1 MNRENFG
8 ILVQQTS
15 RKLYGFAYRIL
26 RNQEEAE
33 DVVQEIFL
41 KLWNMRER
49 LGEYRS
55 IDALA
60 STMIRNHCIDLIR
73 KKKIE
78 YHREADF
85 NNFSNFLADSPYDSL
100 VLKESGKII
109 EGIIEKLPENIRII
123 LQLHD
128 IDGKSYEEIAE
139 ATGHNINT
147 LRVNISRARKII
159 RDEFNIFNNE
169 KRGNKQLDQKIL

>member
-8 ILVQQTS
+8 ILVQQS
-15 RKLYGFAYRIL
+15 GRKLYAFAYRIL

-49 LGEYRS
+49 LDDYRS

-60 STMIRNHCIDLIR
+60 TTMTRNHCIDLIR
-73 KKKIE
+73 KQKNE
-78 YHREADF
+78 YRRETDL
-85 NNFSNFLADSPYDSL
+85 NNFNLLADSPYDSL

-109 EGIIEKLPENIRII
+109 EGIIEKLPENIRVI

-128 IDGKSYEEIAE
+128 IEGKSYEEIAE
-139 ATGHNINT
+139 VTGHNINT
-147 LRVNISRARKII
+147 LRVNISRARKTI

-169 KRGNKQLDQKIL
+169 KRGNQQADQKVL

>member
-1 MNRENFG
+1 MNREKFG
-8 ILVQQTS
+8 ILVQQSS
-15 RKLYGFAYRIL
+15 RKLYGYAYRIL

-49 LGEYRS
+49 LDNYRS

-60 STMIRNHCIDLIR
+60 VTMTRNHCIDLIR
-73 KKKIE
+73 KQKNE
-78 YHREADF
+78 YRTETDL
-85 NNFSNFLADSPYDSL
+85 NNFSNLMVDSPYDRL
-100 VLKESGKII
+100 VLKESGRII

-139 ATGHNINT
+139 STGHNINT
-147 LRVNISRARKII
+147 LRVNISRARKIV

-169 KRGNKQLDQKIL
+169 KRGNQQADQKVL

>member
-8 ILVQQTS
+8 ILVQQSS

-49 LGEYRS
+49 LDDYRS

-60 STMIRNHCIDLIR
+60 TTMTRNHCIDLIR
-73 KKKIE
+73 KQKNE
-78 YHREADF
+78 YRRETDL
-85 NNFSNFLADSPYDSL
+85 NNFSNLMVDSPYDNL

-139 ATGHNINT
+139 ATGHNVNT

-159 RDEFNIFNNE
+159 RDEFNIFYNE
-169 KRGNKQLDQKIL
+169 KRGNQQTD